1 MTDRYRGSEAVNG
14 NCQTCPVE
22 SQCAYPYKP
31 TDCCDQRKFRPM
43 KAATTMPNSL
53 DREAFEAKFS
63 QPPYEFEMDRCGP
76 DSSWPGGYREYHV
89 QCAWEGWQAGAAAAT
104 ERAAKI
110 CEDLAAPEGMH
121 GTAVS
126 IWDVATLDCAEAII
140 RDRSAP

>member
-1 MTDRYRGSEAVNG
+1 MV
-14 NCQTCPVE
+14 
-22 SQCAYPYKP
+22 
-31 TDCCDQRKFRPM
+31 
-43 KAATTMPNSL
+43 MPNS
-53 DREAFEAKFS
+53 REQFEQWYACNAFDYARDPIGS
-63 QPPYEFEMDRCGP
+63 RDCGLQ
-76 DSSWPGGYREYHV
+76 W
-89 QCAWEGWQAGAAAAT
+89 AAWQAGAAAAT